1 MSREETA
8 KPLDPF
14 QFHYVVENDDGTIQ
28 RGFEYPRTAAAP
40 DDNGSAPV
48 ITKDVTF
55 NQEHKTYVRIFLPR
69 QALDKNNTKKL
80 PLIVYYHG
88 GGFILLN
95 ADSTPNHDFCYNMAH
110 QLSVVVVSVDYRLA
124 PEHRLPAGYD
134 DSVEALHWIKSTDE
148 KLLRDHV
155 DYSKCYLMGT
165 SAGGNIAYHVGLRV
179 SKAVDDLEPLKIKG
193 LLLHTPFFGSTQRSG
208 SEQRL
213 INDPVLPPSSTD
225 MMWKLSLPIGSD
237 RDHEYCNPRVVEE
250 FDQIKKLG
258 WLIVVTGCDGDPLSD
273 SQKKLVEMLKKKDIK
288 VETQFKEGDYHA
300 VELLNHTNAKALYG
314 YLSQFLEN

>member
-1 MSREETA
+1 
-8 KPLDPF
+8 
-14 QFHYVVENDDGTIQ
+14 
-28 RGFEYPRTAAAP
+28 
-40 DDNGSAPV
+40 
-48 ITKDVTF
+48 
-55 NQEHKTYVRIFLPR
+55 
-69 QALDKNNTKKL
+69 
-80 PLIVYYHG
+80 
-88 GGFILLN
+88 
-95 ADSTPNHDFCYNMAH
+95 
-110 QLSVVVVSVDYRLA
+110 
-124 PEHRLPAGYD
+124 
-134 DSVEALHWIKSTDE
+134 
-148 KLLRDHV
+148 
-155 DYSKCYLMGT
+155 MGT

-225 MMWKLSLPIGSD
+225 VMWKLSLQLGLTVIMK
-237 RDHEYCNPRVVEE
+237 

-273 SQKKLVEMLKKKDIK
+273 SQKKLVEILKKKDIK